1 MIKER
6 FISYVE
12 DSIRKNWEKEA
23 LSNYREKGY
32 TYREIAAIMVK
43 QHMAFRE
50 YGIREGDTIALL
62 GRNSANWCATYLAV
76 VTYGAVVV
84 PILPDFK
91 PDDLH
96 NIINHSD
103 SKILF
108 ADDKLWESLEPEKV
122 KDLQCVMSLDSFEML
137 LSRSGKITE
146 IYKSL
151 DDKFSQAYPA
161 FSPADIKFSGIDN
174 EKLAVLS
181 YTSGTTGFSK
191 GVMIPHRSL
200 AANIRY
206 AQKNMPLEPGDKVVS
221 FLPLAHTYGCAF
233 EFLFPFTYGCHIT
246 ILTKTPSP
254 QILIQAFKEIRPRL
268 ILSVPLVIE
277 KVYKKQL
284 LPVIS
289 KPAMKVMLKVP
300 GINKILFKKVR
311 EKLETSFGGNFKE
324 LVIGGAAFNAD
335 AEKFFRKIGMRYAV
349 GYGMT
354 ECGPLIS
361 YDGWRTARLA
371 SCGKPVDTLEVK
383 IDSPDPQNVVGEII
397 LRGDNVM
404 LGYYNDPELTA
415 SVFDEEGWFHTGD
428 IGHIEEGKFLMVTD
442 RKKEI
447 FKLSNGKF
455 IAPQRVENIL
465 KESPAIDQ
473 IMVIGEH
480 EKFASALISPNFKY
494 FEDWKT
500 SRKVNYSSNDELIT
514 LPEVLQFFSSEV
526 NKMNKRLSPPE
537 RINRFRLVKD
547 EWSPATGE
555 LSPTLKLRR
564 KFIHEKY
571 SEVVEQVYNK

>member
-404 LGYYNDPELTA
+404 LGYYKNEKATKE
-415 SVFDEEGWFHTGD
+415 VIDEDGWMHTGD
-428 IGHIEEGKFLMVTD
+428 LGVIDKDGYIYIRGRSKDMLLGPSGKNIYPEEIESVINNYKYVTEAVVISEED
-442 RKKEI
+442 
-447 FKLSNGKF
+447 KLVGLIYPDYEALRNDG
-455 IAPQRVENIL
+455 
-465 KESPAIDQ
+465 
-473 IMVIGEH
+473 IGEDGLAAALDSIRKDVNSRLPDYMAVT
-480 EKFASALISPNFKY
+480 KFRVHPEEFA
-494 FEDWKT
+494 KT
-500 SRKVNYSSNDELIT
+500 PKKSI
-514 LPEVLQFFSSEV
+514 
-526 NKMNKRLSPPE
+526 KRYLYM
-537 RINRFRLVKD
+537 K
-547 EWSPATGE
+547 G
-555 LSPTLKLRR
+555 
-564 KFIHEKY
+564 
-571 SEVVEQVYNK
+571 